1 MNHVVECTSLL
12 WIEHIKKTER
22 QDLADRKMLIEQVVS
37 GIKEKETMR
46 SVGPA
51 PTEFPIAKGRL
62 HATIGSLP
70 SSIQIEH
77 GEIKVRFQDSIEA
90 LQLLYRLGL
99 ARNGLA
105 SPEPT
110 QHPWRASAG
119 LSGQQDIQI
128 YVQIFEYVNIQISE
142 HRNLPRYL

>member
-12 WIEHIKKTER
+12 WVEHIKKTEG
-22 QDLADRKMLIEQVVS
+22 QDLADRKMLDRTGRQRD
-37 GIKEKETMR
+37 KETMR
-46 SVGPA
+46 SVGPV

-99 ARNGLA
+99 ALRNGLA

-128 YVQIFEYVNIQISE
+128 CAQIFDYPDIQIS
-142 HRNLPRYL
+142 RYPDI